1 MKKTLVLKVSYDVS
15 GSNDTQVD
23 LFKAMLLAGFDDD
36 ARKQISFEVLVDD
49 EEEQTQR
56 MMQHVRSEF
65 QKQDR
70 RRKS

>member
-1 MKKTLVLKVSYDVS
+1 MKKTLVVKVSYDVT
-15 GSNDTQVD
+15 GANETQVD
-23 LFKAMLLAGFDDD
+23 LMKAMLLAGFDGTVRD
-36 ARKQISFEVLVDD
+36 QVSFEVLVDD